1 MYPVYPAE
9 VEVARMK
16 LSVVIPAY
24 DEAENVKPLL
34 DELYEVLD
42 ASFPEN
48 EVLVVDDGSRDD
60 TLRRLLE
67 EKENRPTLKVIEFQ
81 GNFGQTAAI
90 DAAFREASGDVIV
103 LLDADMQNDPRD
115 IPRMVARL
123 DDGYDVVCGWRFD
136 RKDTLGKRF
145 TSRGANLLRKIILR
159 DDIHDSGCTLKALRG
174 ECVKGLHLHGEMH
187 RFIPA
192 LLQWRGFKITEE
204 KVNHRSRHRG
214 KTKYNL
220 FRVGRGLM
228 DMLVVRFWQ
237 KYSARPAHFFGF
249 LGLLSSMAGFAI
261 CAYLA
266 VLKLGGESI
275 GDRPLLLLGVLGII
289 IGLQF
294 ITFGLLADMLAKI
307 FFRDARPYVI
317 RRVHD

>member
-1 MYPVYPAE
+1 
-9 VEVARMK
+9 MK
-16 LSVVIPAY
+16 ISVVIPAY
-24 DEAENVKPLL
+24 NEAENVEPLL
-34 DELYEVLD
+34 DELFEVLD
-42 ASFPEN
+42 GSFPEH
-48 EVLVVDDGSRDD
+48 EVIVVDDGSTDD
-60 TLRRLLE
+60 TLRRLHAARETREGL
-67 EKENRPTLKVIEFQ
+67 RIIEFQ

-90 DAAFREASGDVIV
+90 DAGFQHAEGDVII
-103 LLDADMQNDPRD
+103 LLDADMQNDPHD
-115 IPRMVARL
+115 IPRLVARL
-123 DDGYDVVCGWRFD
+123 DEGFDVVCGWRFD

-145 TSRGANLLRKIILR
+145 TSRGANVLRKIILR
-159 DDIHDSGCTLKALRG
+159 DQIHDSGCTLKALRR
-174 ECVKGLHLHGEMH
+174 ECVQGLHLHGEMH

-204 KVNHRSRHRG
+204 KVNHRSRLRG
-214 KTKYNL
+214 TTKYNI

-228 DMLVVRFWQ
+228 DMLVVGFWQ

-249 LGLLSSMAGFAI
+249 LGLLSSTAGFGI

-266 VLKLGGESI
+266 IRKIQGHSI
-275 GDRPLLLLGVLGII
+275 ADRPLLLLGVLGII

-307 FFRDARPYVI
+307 FFRDTRPYVI